1 MKEMMQREEEEGDS
15 AAAEQYRHAVD
26 RQDQLYVACT
36 HCTNKCRKL
45 HGSPASP
52 RRRHKKKVSSAAAKA
67 VATCRRRPAIRRYK
81 TRTARAA
88 GAVDDDDREHHQVFD
103 GAAADNN
110 LHEDHEPPRA
120 PDPTFIKT
128 VMPTTVRSRNCE
140 LHLPAFFFRSHGNR
154 FQKFVLLRGPSGQ
167 VWPVNLCVSCGSKS
181 GRPTVRFA
189 RGWKAFALDHGLDVG
204 DELVFTL
211 IAFSRFSVAVL
222 DGAGNKKT
230 SSLMAIS
237 GWNFRREEG
246 TRDLAKHEKLFVVN
260 WKEKMLRES
269 SQEIERARRRPH
281 GAGDALLQQAPAR
294 DAAGLNI
301 DLSSILRKRRRL
313 ESSMKLQG
321 AEAAASQDLEKTQ
334 TPLKMVPESLETK
347 GVRLEDNAAA
357 DLDLVASRSLVKS
370 RLVES
375 STKLQCVLEA
385 APSRGGHDKSCDSCC
400 PPKTEGV
407 LAGIG
412 AQQVQR
418 DDVADLNSALRSK
431 RRLEPES
438 KVKCI
443 RLAEEAKKKANNMQQ
458 QQQQKEQK
466 TTAAARVVVV
476 QREQQRIMMRGS
488 CTKKKPPFFF
498 SSRGGPGEN
507 FSQTQ
512 NVMSSKFQVELAC
525 SKGRKGGDTSSFQQ
539 QQTIA
544 MDKKETKSAVKWE
557 PVDETLPYSRLEG
570 PRCWRTKLPSAPTCG
585 HLLQSRPQPVHP
597 QLRPQPTRPHEPP
610 HPQPLKKCSS
620 YIEQLHLQL
629 NAASAKLVV
638 ASAGGKASATAS
650 DKPAAAAA
658 GRKAAAT
665 AYGKLA
671 AEAAGGKA
679 ATTASAKLAVGEKK
693 AAANHYSTHDSC
705 VLSDQPARISNSG
718 SGGLQ
723 SPSPSFS
730 HYLHQ
735 EDREEEEE
743 EESKPLSTLMENQ
756 HCKQQHPHG
765 SHHHHQQQEQVCVP
779 PHLDAATA
787 TSIHSIHTATDDQWP
802 TWMDIFGLKA
812 QK

>member
-1 MKEMMQREEEEGDS
+1 MLGLQ
-15 AAAEQYRHAVD
+15 
-26 RQDQLYVACT
+26 
-36 HCTNKCRKL
+36 
-45 HGSPASP
+45 
-52 RRRHKKKVSSAAAKA
+52 
-67 VATCRRRPAIRRYK
+67 
-81 TRTARAA
+81 
-88 GAVDDDDREHHQVFD
+88 
-103 GAAADNN
+103 
-110 LHEDHEPPRA
+110 
-120 PDPTFIKT
+120 
-128 VMPTTVRSRNCE
+128 
-140 LHLPAFFFRSHGNR
+140 HLPAFFFRSHGNR

-357 DLDLVASRSLVKS
+357 GLDLAASRSLLKR

-412 AQQVQR
+412 AQQVQH

-443 RLAEEAKKKANNMQQ
+443 RPAEEAKKKPNNMQQQQ

-476 QREQQRIMMRGS
+476 QREQQRIIMRGS
-488 CTKKKPPFFF
+488 CTKKMPPFFF

-539 QQTIA
+539 QQMIA
-544 MDKKETKSAVKWE
+544 MDKNETKSAVKWE

-570 PRCWRTKLPSAPTCG
+570 PRCWRTELPSAPACG
-585 HLLQSRPQPVHP
+585 HLLQSRPQPP
-597 QLRPQPTRPHEPP
+597 RPHEPP

-620 YIEQLHLQL
+620 YIEQLHQQL
-629 NAASAKLVV
+629 NAASAKL
-638 ASAGGKASATAS
+638 AAAAAGGKASATAS
-650 DKPAAAAA
+650 DKPAAPAA
-658 GRKAAAT
+658 GRKAAAI
-665 AYGKLA
+665 ASGKLA

-679 ATTASAKLAVGEKK
+679 ATTASAKLAAGAKK
-693 AAANHYSTHDSC
+693 AAANNYSTHDSC
-705 VLSDQPARISNSG
+705 VLSDQPATISNSG

-735 EDREEEEE
+735 EEREEEE
-743 EESKPLSTLMENQ
+743 EESKPLRTLMENQ

-765 SHHHHQQQEQVCVP
+765 SQHHHQQQEQEQVCVQ

-787 TSIHSIHTATDDQWP
+787 TSIHTATDDQWP
-802 TWMDIFGLKA
+802 TWMDIFGFKA

>member
-1 MKEMMQREEEEGDS
+1 MIAKSTFSPGSWKNVLTSSSKQEPWSFHSCGCFC
-15 AAAEQYRHAVD
+15 AVLCL
-26 RQDQLYVACT
+26 Q
-36 HCTNKCRKL
+36 
-45 HGSPASP
+45 
-52 RRRHKKKVSSAAAKA
+52 
-67 VATCRRRPAIRRYK
+67 
-81 TRTARAA
+81 
-88 GAVDDDDREHHQVFD
+88 
-103 GAAADNN
+103 
-110 LHEDHEPPRA
+110 
-120 PDPTFIKT
+120 
-128 VMPTTVRSRNCE
+128 
-140 LHLPAFFFRSHGNR
+140 HLPAFFFRSHGNR

-222 DGAGNKKT
+222 DGTGNKKS

-269 SQEIERARRRPH
+269 SQEIEKARRRSH

-321 AEAAASQDLEKTQ
+321 AEAAASQHLEKTQ
-334 TPLKMVPESLETK
+334 TPLKMVPESLEIK
-347 GVRLEDNAAA
+347 GVRLEENVAAV
-357 DLDLVASRSLVKS
+357 LDVTASRSLLKR

-385 APSRGGHDKSCDSCC
+385 APSRGGHDKSWDSCC

-407 LAGIG
+407 LAGID

-418 DDVADLNSALRSK
+418 HDAADLNSALGSK

-438 KVKCI
+438 KVNSIK
-443 RLAEEAKKKANNMQQ
+443 LAEEAKKKSNNM

-466 TTAAARVVVV
+466 TTAAARVVLV
-476 QREQQRIMMRGS
+476 QKEQQHIMMRGS
-488 CTKKKPPFFF
+488 CTKKNPPFFF
-498 SSRGGPGEN
+498 STRGGPGEN
-507 FSQTQ
+507 FSPTQ
-512 NVMSSKFQVELAC
+512 NVMSSKFQVELAS
-525 SKGRKGGDTSSFQQ
+525 SKGRKCGNTSSFHQQ
-539 QQTIA
+539 QMIA
-544 MDKKETKSAVKWE
+544 MDKKKITSAVKWE
-557 PVDETLPYSRLEG
+557 PVDETLPYSRLAG
-570 PRCWRTKLPSAPTCG
+570 PRCWRTKLPSAPACG
-585 HLLQSRPQPVHP
+585 HLPQSGPQPVHP
-597 QLRPQPTRPHEPP
+597 QLRPQPPRPLEPP
-610 HPQPLKKCSS
+610 HPQTLKKCSS

-629 NAASAKLVV
+629 NAASAKL
-638 ASAGGKASATAS
+638 AAAAAGGKAHATGS
-650 DKPAAAAA
+650 DKSAAAVA

-665 AYGKLA
+665 ACGKLA

-679 ATTASAKLAVGEKK
+679 ATTASAKLAAGAKK
-693 AAANHYSTHDSC
+693 AAANNNSTHDSC
-705 VLSDQPARISNSG
+705 ILPDQPATISNSG

-735 EDREEEEE
+735 EDREEEE
-743 EESKPLSTLMENQ
+743 SKPLRTLMENQ

-765 SHHHHQQQEQVCVP
+765 SQHHHQQQEQVWVH
-779 PHLDAATA
+779 PHSDAATA
-787 TSIHSIHTATDDQWP
+787 ASIHAATATDDQWP
-802 TWMDIFGLKA
+802 TWMDIFGFKA

>member
-1 MKEMMQREEEEGDS
+1 
-15 AAAEQYRHAVD
+15 
-26 RQDQLYVACT
+26 
-36 HCTNKCRKL
+36 
-45 HGSPASP
+45 
-52 RRRHKKKVSSAAAKA
+52 
-67 VATCRRRPAIRRYK
+67 
-81 TRTARAA
+81 
-88 GAVDDDDREHHQVFD
+88 
-103 GAAADNN
+103 
-110 LHEDHEPPRA
+110 
-120 PDPTFIKT
+120 
-128 VMPTTVRSRNCE
+128 
-140 LHLPAFFFRSHGNR
+140 
-154 FQKFVLLRGPSGQ
+154 
-167 VWPVNLCVSCGSKS
+167 
-181 GRPTVRFA
+181 
-189 RGWKAFALDHGLDVG
+189 
-204 DELVFTL
+204 
-211 IAFSRFSVAVL
+211 
-222 DGAGNKKT
+222 
-230 SSLMAIS
+230 
-237 GWNFRREEG
+237 
-246 TRDLAKHEKLFVVN
+246 
-260 WKEKMLRES
+260 
-269 SQEIERARRRPH
+269 
-281 GAGDALLQQAPAR
+281 
-294 DAAGLNI
+294 
-301 DLSSILRKRRRL
+301 
-313 ESSMKLQG
+313 MKLQG
-321 AEAAASQDLEKTQ
+321 AEADASQDLEKTQ

-357 DLDLVASRSLVKS
+357 DLDLAASRSLVKR

-385 APSRGGHDKSCDSCC
+385 APSRGGHDKTCDSCC

-443 RLAEEAKKKANNMQQ
+443 RLAEEAKKKANNMQQQQ

-525 SKGRKGGDTSSFQQ
+525 SKGRKGGDTSSFHQQ
-539 QQTIA
+539 QMIA
-544 MDKKETKSAVKWE
+544 MDKETKSAVKWE

-597 QLRPQPTRPHEPP
+597 QLRPQPPRPHEPP

-629 NAASAKLVV
+629 NAASAKL
-638 ASAGGKASATAS
+638 AAAAAGGKASATGS
-650 DKPAAAAA
+650 DKPAATAA

-665 AYGKLA
+665 ASAKLA
-671 AEAAGGKA
+671 GEAAGGKA
-679 ATTASAKLAVGEKK
+679 ATTASAKLAAGAKK
-693 AAANHYSTHDSC
+693 AAANNCSTHDSC
-705 VLSDQPARISNSG
+705 ILSDQPATISNSC

-743 EESKPLSTLMENQ
+743 SKPLRTLMENQ
-756 HCKQQHPHG
+756 RCKQQHPHG
-765 SHHHHQQQEQVCVP
+765 SQHHHHQQHQQVCVQ
-779 PHLDAATA
+779 PHSDAATA
-787 TSIHSIHTATDDQWP
+787 TSIHTATDDQWP

>member
-1 MKEMMQREEEEGDS
+1 
-15 AAAEQYRHAVD
+15 
-26 RQDQLYVACT
+26 
-36 HCTNKCRKL
+36 
-45 HGSPASP
+45 
-52 RRRHKKKVSSAAAKA
+52 
-67 VATCRRRPAIRRYK
+67 
-81 TRTARAA
+81 
-88 GAVDDDDREHHQVFD
+88 
-103 GAAADNN
+103 
-110 LHEDHEPPRA
+110 
-120 PDPTFIKT
+120 
-128 VMPTTVRSRNCE
+128 
-140 LHLPAFFFRSHGNR
+140 
-154 FQKFVLLRGPSGQ
+154 
-167 VWPVNLCVSCGSKS
+167 
-181 GRPTVRFA
+181 
-189 RGWKAFALDHGLDVG
+189 
-204 DELVFTL
+204 
-211 IAFSRFSVAVL
+211 
-222 DGAGNKKT
+222 
-230 SSLMAIS
+230 MAIS

-281 GAGDALLQQAPAR
+281 GAGHALLQQAPAR
-294 DAAGLNI
+294 DAVGLNI

-321 AEAAASQDLEKTQ
+321 AEAAASQDLENTQ
-334 TPLKMVPESLETK
+334 TPLKMVPESLEIK

-357 DLDLVASRSLVKS
+357 GLDLAAPRSLLKR

-431 RRLEPES
+431 RLLEPES

-443 RLAEEAKKKANNMQQ
+443 RLTEETKKKPNNMQQ

-466 TTAAARVVVV
+466 TTAAARMVVV
-476 QREQQRIMMRGS
+476 QREQPRIMMRGS
-488 CTKKKPPFFF
+488 CMKKKPPFFF
-498 SSRGGPGEN
+498 GSRGGPGEN
-507 FSQTQ
+507 FSHTQ

-539 QQTIA
+539 QQMIA

-570 PRCWRTKLPSAPTCG
+570 PRCWRTKLPSAPASG
-585 HLLQSRPQPVHP
+585 HLLQSRPQLVHP
-597 QLRPQPTRPHEPP
+597 QLRPQPPRPHEPP

-629 NAASAKLVV
+629 NAASAKL
-638 ASAGGKASATAS
+638 AGAAAGGKASATGS

-665 AYGKLA
+665 ASAKLA
-671 AEAAGGKA
+671 GEAAGGKA
-679 ATTASAKLAVGEKK
+679 ATTASAKLAAGAKK
-693 AAANHYSTHDSC
+693 AAANNYSTHDSC
-705 VLSDQPARISNSG
+705 ILSDQPATISNSG
-718 SGGLQ
+718 RGGLQ

-743 EESKPLSTLMENQ
+743 ESKPLRTLMENQ

-765 SHHHHQQQEQVCVP
+765 SKHHHQQQEQEQVCAQ
-779 PHLDAATA
+779 PHSDVATA
-787 TSIHSIHTATDDQWP
+787 TSIHTATDDQWP
-802 TWMDIFGLKA
+802 TWMDIFGFKA

>member
-1 MKEMMQREEEEGDS
+1 M
-15 AAAEQYRHAVD
+15 
-26 RQDQLYVACT
+26 
-36 HCTNKCRKL
+36 
-45 HGSPASP
+45 
-52 RRRHKKKVSSAAAKA
+52 
-67 VATCRRRPAIRRYK
+67 
-81 TRTARAA
+81 
-88 GAVDDDDREHHQVFD
+88 
-103 GAAADNN
+103 
-110 LHEDHEPPRA
+110 
-120 PDPTFIKT
+120 
-128 VMPTTVRSRNCE
+128 
-140 LHLPAFFFRSHGNR
+140 
-154 FQKFVLLRGPSGQ
+154 LLRGPSGQ

-321 AEAAASQDLEKTQ
+321 AEAAASQDLGKTQ
-334 TPLKMVPESLETK
+334 TPLKMVPESLEIK

-357 DLDLVASRSLVKS
+357 VLDVAASRSLLKR
-370 RLVES
+370 RLIES

-385 APSRGGHDKSCDSCC
+385 APSRGGHDKSWDNSC

-407 LAGIG
+407 LAGVG

-418 DDVADLNSALRSK
+418 HDAADLNSALGSK

-438 KVKCI
+438 KVNCI
-443 RLAEEAKKKANNMQQ
+443 KLAEEAKKNSNNMQQ
-458 QQQQKEQK
+458 QQQKEPK
-466 TTAAARVVVV
+466 TTAAAHVVVV
-476 QREQQRIMMRGS
+476 QREQQHMKMRGS

-498 SSRGGPGEN
+498 STRGGPGEN
-507 FSQTQ
+507 FSPTQ
-512 NVMSSKFQVELAC
+512 SVMSSKFQVELA
-525 SKGRKGGDTSSFQQ
+525 SSQGRKCGNTSSFQQ
-539 QQTIA
+539 QQMIA
-544 MDKKETKSAVKWE
+544 MDKKKITTEVKWE
-557 PVDETLPYSRLEG
+557 PVDETLPYSRLAG
-570 PRCWRTKLPSAPTCG
+570 PRCWRTKLPSAPACG
-585 HLLQSRPQPVHP
+585 HLLQSRPLPVHP
-597 QLRPQPTRPHEPP
+597 QLRPQPPRPHEPP

-629 NAASAKLVV
+629 NAASAKL
-638 ASAGGKASATAS
+638 AAAATGGKASATGS

-658 GRKAAAT
+658 GRKTAAT
-665 AYGKLA
+665 AFGKLA
-671 AEAAGGKA
+671 AKASGGKA
-679 ATTASAKLAVGEKK
+679 ATTASAKLAAGGKK
-693 AAANHYSTHDSC
+693 AAANNNSTHDNC
-705 VLSDQPARISNSG
+705 ILPDQPATISNSG

-735 EDREEEEE
+735 EDREEEE
-743 EESKPLSTLMENQ
+743 SKPLRTPMENQ

-765 SHHHHQQQEQVCVP
+765 SQHHHQQQHQEQVFVQ
-779 PHLDAATA
+779 PHSDAAIA
-787 TSIHSIHTATDDQWP
+787 TSIHTATDDQWP
-802 TWMDIFGLKA
+802 TWMDIFGFKA

>member
-1 MKEMMQREEEEGDS
+1 
-15 AAAEQYRHAVD
+15 
-26 RQDQLYVACT
+26 
-36 HCTNKCRKL
+36 
-45 HGSPASP
+45 
-52 RRRHKKKVSSAAAKA
+52 
-67 VATCRRRPAIRRYK
+67 
-81 TRTARAA
+81 
-88 GAVDDDDREHHQVFD
+88 
-103 GAAADNN
+103 
-110 LHEDHEPPRA
+110 
-120 PDPTFIKT
+120 
-128 VMPTTVRSRNCE
+128 
-140 LHLPAFFFRSHGNR
+140 
-154 FQKFVLLRGPSGQ
+154 
-167 VWPVNLCVSCGSKS
+167 
-181 GRPTVRFA
+181 
-189 RGWKAFALDHGLDVG
+189 
-204 DELVFTL
+204 
-211 IAFSRFSVAVL
+211 
-222 DGAGNKKT
+222 
-230 SSLMAIS
+230 MAIS
-237 GWNFRREEG
+237 GWNFRSEEG

-334 TPLKMVPESLETK
+334 TPLKMVPESLEIK
-347 GVRLEDNAAA
+347 EVRLEDNAAA
-357 DLDLVASRSLVKS
+357 SLDLAASRSLLMH

-375 STKLQCVLEA
+375 STKLQIVLEA

-418 DDVADLNSALRSK
+418 ADVADLNSVLRSK

-443 RLAEEAKKKANNMQQ
+443 RLAEEANKKPNNK
-458 QQQQKEQK
+458 QQQKEQK

-488 CTKKKPPFFF
+488 CTKKKPPFLF

-512 NVMSSKFQVELAC
+512 NVMSSNFQVELAC

-539 QQTIA
+539 QQMTA

-570 PRCWRTKLPSAPTCG
+570 PRCWRTKLPSAPACG
-585 HLLQSRPQPVHP
+585 HLLQSRPQLVHP
-597 QLRPQPTRPHEPP
+597 QLRPQPPRPHEPP

-629 NAASAKLVV
+629 NAASAKL
-638 ASAGGKASATAS
+638 AAAAAGGKASATGS
-650 DKPAAAAA
+650 DKPAAAAAGGKASATGSNKPATAAA

-665 AYGKLA
+665 ASGKLA

-679 ATTASAKLAVGEKK
+679 ATTASVKLAAGAKK
-693 AAANHYSTHDSC
+693 AAANNYSTHDSC
-705 VLSDQPARISNSG
+705 ILSDQPATISNSSG
-718 SGGLQ
+718 GGLQ

-730 HYLHQ
+730 HYLDQ

-743 EESKPLSTLMENQ
+743 SKPLRTLMEKQ

-765 SHHHHQQQEQVCVP
+765 SQHHHQQQEQEQVCVQ

-787 TSIHSIHTATDDQWP
+787 TSIHTVSDDQWP
-802 TWMDIFGLKA
+802 TWKDIFGFKA

>member
-1 MKEMMQREEEEGDS
+1 M
-15 AAAEQYRHAVD
+15 
-26 RQDQLYVACT
+26 
-36 HCTNKCRKL
+36 
-45 HGSPASP
+45 
-52 RRRHKKKVSSAAAKA
+52 
-67 VATCRRRPAIRRYK
+67 
-81 TRTARAA
+81 
-88 GAVDDDDREHHQVFD
+88 
-103 GAAADNN
+103 
-110 LHEDHEPPRA
+110 
-120 PDPTFIKT
+120 
-128 VMPTTVRSRNCE
+128 
-140 LHLPAFFFRSHGNR
+140 
-154 FQKFVLLRGPSGQ
+154 LLRGPSGQ

-246 TRDLAKHEKLFVVN
+246 ARDLAKHEKLFVVN

-281 GAGDALLQQAPAR
+281 SAGDALLQQAPAR
-294 DAAGLNI
+294 YAAGLNI
-301 DLSSILRKRRRL
+301 DLSSILRNRRRL

-321 AEAAASQDLEKTQ
+321 AEDDASQDLEKTQ
-334 TPLKMVPESLETK
+334 TPLKMVPESLEIK
-347 GVRLEDNAAA
+347 GGRLEDNAA
-357 DLDLVASRSLVKS
+357 SRSLLK
-370 RLVES
+370 RQLVES

-418 DDVADLNSALRSK
+418 HDAADLNSALRSK

-443 RLAEEAKKKANNMQQ
+443 RLADEAKKKPNNMQQ
-458 QQQQKEQK
+458 QQQK

-488 CTKKKPPFFF
+488 CTKKNPPFFF

-507 FSQTQ
+507 ISQTQ
-512 NVMSSKFQVELAC
+512 NVMSSKFQVELAG

-539 QQTIA
+539 QQMIA
-544 MDKKETKSAVKWE
+544 VNKETKSAVKWE
-557 PVDETLPYSRLEG
+557 PFDETLPYSRLEG
-570 PRCWRTKLPSAPTCG
+570 PRCWMTKLPSAPACG
-585 HLLQSRPQPVHP
+585 HLLQSRPHLVHP
-597 QLRPQPTRPHEPP
+597 QLRPQPPRPHEPP

-629 NAASAKLVV
+629 NAASAKL
-638 ASAGGKASATAS
+638 AAAAAGGKAFATSS

-665 AYGKLA
+665 GSGKLA
-671 AEAAGGKA
+671 AEATGRKA
-679 ATTASAKLAVGEKK
+679 ATTASAKLAAGAKK
-693 AAANHYSTHDSC
+693 PAANNYSTHDSC
-705 VLSDQPARISNSG
+705 ILSDQPATISNSG

-743 EESKPLSTLMENQ
+743 SKPLRTLMENQ

-765 SHHHHQQQEQVCVP
+765 SQHHHQKQEQVCVQ
-779 PHLDAATA
+779 PHSDAATA
-787 TSIHSIHTATDDQWP
+787 TSIHTATDDQWP
-802 TWMDIFGLKA
+802 TWMDIFGFKA